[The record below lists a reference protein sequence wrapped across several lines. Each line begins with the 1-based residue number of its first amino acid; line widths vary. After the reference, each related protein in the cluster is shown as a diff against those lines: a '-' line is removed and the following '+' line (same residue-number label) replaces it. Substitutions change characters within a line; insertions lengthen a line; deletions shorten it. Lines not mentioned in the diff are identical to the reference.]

1 MILWGSRRTR
11 DRSLGAAIAA
21 FIFEHEYCGELDTGL
36 DGERVWMTYKAAT
49 SRSEKER
56 P

>member
-1 MILWGSRRTR
+1 MI
-11 DRSLGAAIAA
+11 DAIYAALEA
-21 FIFEHEYCGELDTGL
+21 FIREHEYCDELDTGL
-36 DGERVWMTYKAAT
+36 DGERVWMTCKAAT